1 MTIQTTNVQF
11 KNKNYEVIL
20 EDGLVSYIDPSKP
33 GIRRSFGQPRDLK
46 ITTMEG
52 AKQMALK
59 MIQRTPVP
67 DMSFSD

>member
-1 MTIQTTNVQF
+1 MTIQTTTIQF
-11 KNKNYEVIL
+11 RDKNYEVIL

-33 GIRRSFGQPRDLK
+33 GIRKSFGQPSDHK

-52 AKQMALK
+52 ARQMALK
-59 MIQRTPVP
+59 MIQRTPVM